1 MTGQTGVAT
10 SWRVT
15 QHRALFRQFVHDNVS
30 KISYFQCGKIHHSL
44 HCQVDK
50 VLSANKPAM
59 SFVEMSGEDFFS
71 SKCLNPLQVCKRIC
85 WNQTHSQG
93 STNGNL
99 WLKSFLMH
107 CVKDFFSQGGALV
120 QTQPWIITGG
130 SSPSAPTTP
139 FGAGNIIFICFFKH
153 LHNQIQA
160 NIGNICCTI
169 FICVFN
175 LLAW

>member
-85 WNQTHSQG
+85 
-93 STNGNL
+93 
-99 WLKSFLMH
+99 
-107 CVKDFFSQGGALV
+107 
-120 QTQPWIITGG
+120 
-130 SSPSAPTTP
+130 
-139 FGAGNIIFICFFKH
+139 
-153 LHNQIQA
+153 
-160 NIGNICCTI
+160 
-169 FICVFN
+169 
-175 LLAW
+175 